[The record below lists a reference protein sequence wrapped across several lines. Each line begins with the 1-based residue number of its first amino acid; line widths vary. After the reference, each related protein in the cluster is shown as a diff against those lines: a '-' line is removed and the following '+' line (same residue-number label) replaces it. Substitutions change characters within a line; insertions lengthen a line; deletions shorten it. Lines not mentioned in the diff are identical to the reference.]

1 MKSYNELKKQLNGL
15 VLGIKECNFIPNEL
29 RDDITQDTWVKIIEK
44 MADGTLSDDYSQ
56 IRGYTFQIVRNFC
69 LAYHRDKEKK
79 GTYELKWDVADDL
92 DDDRTE
98 YMKELKKLVEVK
110 IQSIKY
116 DTRQK
121 RLIEMLFSG
130 YSRKEVMDELNLTN
144 DQYKYFRQGIVLKLK
159 TDMKRKVKY
168 VIKNQNKDWVN
179 ICCYTGTDV
188 KQFFS
193 DYTKRQVSSILYNNW
208 VTPDGY
214 YIEKS
219 YKGKKKGT
227 T

>member
-1 MKSYNELKKQLNGL
+1 M
-15 VLGIKECNFIPNEL
+15 
-29 RDDITQDTWVKIIEK
+29 
-44 MADGTLSDDYSQ
+44 
-56 IRGYTFQIVRNFC
+56 
-69 LAYHRDKEKK
+69 
-79 GTYELKWDVADDL
+79 
-92 DDDRTE
+92 
-98 YMKELKKLVEVK
+98 
-110 IQSIKY
+110 
-116 DTRQK
+116 
-121 RLIEMLFSG
+121 
-130 YSRKEVMDELNLTN
+130 
-144 DQYKYFRQGIVLKLK
+144 KLK

-193 DYTKRQVSSILYNNW
+193 EYTKRQVSSILYNNW
-208 VTPDGY
+208 ITPDGY